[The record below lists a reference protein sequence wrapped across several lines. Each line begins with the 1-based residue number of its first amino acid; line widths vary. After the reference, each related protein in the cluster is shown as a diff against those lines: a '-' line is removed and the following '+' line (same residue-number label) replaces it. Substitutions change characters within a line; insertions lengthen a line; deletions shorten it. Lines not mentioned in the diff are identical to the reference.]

1 MDVLASDI
9 FTSELAHAPLPSA
22 EVVAGEPSTGTQAW
36 GELGDLEVGVWEMS
50 AGVATDVEVDE
61 MFIVLSGAGVVE
73 CGSQRIELKPGMV
86 VRLHAGER
94 TIWTITELLRK
105 IYVA

>member
-9 FTSELAHAPLPSA
+9 FTSELAHAPLPPA
-22 EVVAGEPSTGTQAW
+22 EVVAGDPSTGTQAW
-36 GELGDLEVGVWEMS
+36 GELGDLEVGIWEMT
-50 AGVATDVEVDE
+50 AGVASDVEVDE

-73 CGSQRIELKPGMV
+73 CGTQSIELRPGTV
-86 VRLHAGER
+86 VRLHAGEH
-94 TIWTITELLRK
+94 TIWTITERLRK